1 MANWCSNSVAFEGN
15 ESDLEQIKMEIRKMI
30 MKEKSENCGQLLAD
44 DYKAHHGID
53 RTPSIRRYKLTKRA
67 DLN

>member
-1 MANWCSNSVAFEGN
+1 
-15 ESDLEQIKMEIRKMI
+15 MI

-53 RTPSIRRYKLTKRA
+53 RTPPIRRYKLTKR
-67 DLN
+67 LTLINYVVSLGIKYLFSRRKSYW